1 MPAHA
6 SQHAW
11 IFATFCCAGATS
23 EPVMPFPFW
32 VAPQTWPDEAVV
44 TLLSSREETKSE
56 DIDDVIVTLEVEKVR
71 FNFILASLHARHGSN
86 A

>member
-1 MPAHA
+1 
-6 SQHAW
+6 
-11 IFATFCCAGATS
+11 
-23 EPVMPFPFW
+23 MPFPFW